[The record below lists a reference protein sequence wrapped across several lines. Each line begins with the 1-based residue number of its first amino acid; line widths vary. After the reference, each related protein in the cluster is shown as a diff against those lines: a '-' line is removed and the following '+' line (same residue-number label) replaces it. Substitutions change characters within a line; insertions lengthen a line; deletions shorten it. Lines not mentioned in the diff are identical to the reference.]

1 MFGKMLRLRKVK
13 TILWAAPMLICV
25 LLLNMG
31 CSDDDDSSMGG
42 QGGQEMTDTTAIS
55 LTYHHFIA
63 SDDVI
68 ILDADTTRISVS
80 KALADKLGITHFAGR
95 PLAVWQKVNCLP
107 YIRRATSERLEDNR
121 YILTVDESASLAD
134 VLPEDAEFN
143 FDTKL
148 HVNHQATKSRTSAG
162 GSNLVED
169 ISSRYMEGDT
179 IHPAVILYTDQGGAG
194 EDVQVEDDILLD
206 GNAFNKT
213 DGNEGYDS
221 GANRFARFTGSHLR
235 ELCERHGLYLAMD
248 VYSV

>member
-1 MFGKMLRLRKVK
+1 MLRLRKVK
-13 TILWAAPMLICV
+13 TIRWAALMLICSV
-25 LLLNMG
+25 LLNMG

-148 HVNHQATKSRTSAG
+148 HVNHQATKSWTRA
-162 GSNLVED
+162 
-169 ISSRYMEGDT
+169 
-179 IHPAVILYTDQGGAG
+179 
-194 EDVQVEDDILLD
+194 
-206 GNAFNKT
+206 
-213 DGNEGYDS
+213 
-221 GANRFARFTGSHLR
+221 
-235 ELCERHGLYLAMD
+235 
-248 VYSV
+248 